1 MKKIVEQALKRI
13 QVNPQFTNDVALVYT
28 EILAL
33 EERNAE
39 SLALLA
45 KVAEVI
51 ASNDL
56 RARKDV
62 QREVLRMTQDLHTRR

>member
-13 QVNPQFTNDVALVYT
+13 QVNPQFTSDVALVYT

>member
-1 MKKIVEQALKRI
+1 MKKIAEQALKRI
-13 QVNPQFTNDVALVYT
+13 QVNPQFTSDVALVYT